1 MQLFY
6 THYSLNSD
14 TYNQRVHSEFLQQ
27 QQNPT
32 KINDSNRATREEKK
46 KKKKGFR
53 FRYLFQSR
61 FTPKLFWSKL
71 IVPDAWRD
79 YAHLR
84 YNLMESQKT

>member
-46 KKKKGFR
+46 KKKKDLGLGICFSPVLLQNY
-53 FRYLFQSR
+53 FGVS
-61 FTPKLFWSKL
+61 S
-71 IVPDAWRD
+71 
-79 YAHLR
+79 
-84 YNLMESQKT
+84 